1 MQTIARP
8 ACTRVYFIN
17 SIRVTWPYDC
27 AATGNVSDVNAF
39 GRYEICHGDE
49 RSCFIWESP
58 LRDRFIIEIPR
69 VPYYVF
75 YLVREYRNFE
85 NSTERK

>member
-1 MQTIARP
+1 MKMQTIARP

-49 RSCFIWESP
+49 RSCFIWESS

-69 VPYYVF
+69 VP
-75 YLVREYRNFE
+75 
-85 NSTERK
+85 